1 MGAMEVII
9 QSDLRQASLLGARII
24 ARLVREKP
32 NAVLGFATGK
42 TPLLL
47 YQFLVQMHREQGL
60 DFSRITAFN
69 LDEYIGLDPSHP
81 ASFHSY
87 MWKNLFSHIA
97 IPDERINIPNG
108 MASDIPAACREFEEK
123 IKSSGG
129 IDIQILG
136 IGRDGHIGFNEP
148 SSSLTSRT
156 RIKTLT
162 AVTRRDQAADFG
174 GEEKV
179 PFHVITMGLGT
190 IMESRTSLLLAF
202 GKAKARPIAQ
212 TIEGPIAAMVPASV
226 LQLHQRSIVILD
238 EEAAAELTKADYYRW
253 VYDHKPDWQ
262 KY

>member
-47 YQFLVQMHREQGL
+47 YQFLVQMHQEQGL
-60 DFSRITAFN
+60 DFGRITAFN
-69 LDEYIGLDPSHP
+69 LDEYFGLDPSHP

-97 IPDERINIPNG
+97 IPDERGNIPNG
-108 MASDIPAACREFEEK
+108 MASDIPAACREFEVK

-162 AVTRRDQAADFG
+162 AVTRRDQAEDFG

-202 GKAKARPIAQ
+202 GKQKARPIAQ
-212 TIEGPIAAMVPASV
+212 TIEGPITAMVPASV
-226 LQLHQRSIVILD
+226 LQLHRRSIVILD
-238 EEAAAELTKADYYRW
+238 EEAAAELNKADYYRW

>member
-60 DFSRITAFN
+60 DFGRITAFN

-87 MWKNLFSHIA
+87 MWKNLLSHIA
-97 IPDERINIPNG
+97 IPDERVNIPNG
-108 MASDIPAACREFEEK
+108 TASDIPAACREFEEK

-162 AVTRRDQAADFG
+162 AVTRRDQAEDFG

-202 GKAKARPIAQ
+202 GKQKARPIAQ
-212 TIEGPIAAMVPASV
+212 TIEGPITAMVPASV
-226 LQLHQRSIVILD
+226 LQLHRRSIVILD

>member
-9 QSDLRQASLLGARII
+9 QSDKRQASLLGARII
-24 ARLVREKP
+24 ARQVQKKP
-32 NAVLGFATGK
+32 NAALGFATGK

-47 YQFLVQMHREQGL
+47 YQFLVQMHREKEL
-60 DFSRITAFN
+60 DFSRVTAFN

-87 MWKNLFSHIA
+87 MWQNLFGPIA
-97 IPDERINIPNG
+97 IREDKVNIPNG
-108 MASDIPAACREFEEK
+108 MAADIPAACRKFEET

-162 AVTRRDQAADFG
+162 AETRRDHGQEFG
-174 GEEKV
+174 GDEKV

-190 IMESRTSLLLAF
+190 IMEARTCLLLAF
-202 GKAKARPIAQ
+202 GKEKARPIAQ
-212 TIEGPIAAMVPASV
+212 TIEGPITAMVPASI
-226 LQLHQRSIVILD
+226 LQLHQRAIVLLD
-238 EEAAAELTKADYYRW
+238 EEAAAELTKIDYYRW
-253 VYDHKPDWQ
+253 VYGHKPDWQ

>member
-9 QSDLRQASLLGARII
+9 QPDMRQASLLGARII

-32 NAVLGFATGK
+32 DAVLGFATGK

-60 DFSRITAFN
+60 DFSRVTSFN

-87 MWKNLFSHIA
+87 MWQNLFGHITIRA
-97 IPDERINIPNG
+97 DKVHIPNG
-108 MASDIPAACREFEEK
+108 MASDIPAACCEFEET

-162 AVTRRDQAADFG
+162 AETRRDHGKEFGAD
-174 GEEKV
+174 EKV

-190 IMESRTSLLLAF
+190 IMEARTCLLLAF
-202 GKAKARPIAQ
+202 GKKKARPIAQ
-212 TIEGPIAAMVPASV
+212 TIEGSITAMVPASI
-226 LQLHQRSIVILD
+226 LQLHQRAIVLLD
-238 EEAAAELTKADYYRW
+238 EEAASELKKTDYYRW
-253 VYDHKPDWQ
+253 VYDHKPVWQ
-262 KY
+262 MY